1 MQTIYKKAVVLN
13 IRVCK
18 LQNKKYYHQ
27 QKGTLYDKRVNL
39 PRRRNNPK
47 HLCNRRA
54 SKYIKEKL
62 SELKQ
67 EIKIKNIQLHLET
80 SILFSQ

>member
-67 EIKIKNIQLHLET
+67 EIKIYNYTWRLRHSSL
-80 SILFSQ
+80 SN